1 MSGILRNYKTFSPNQ
16 WTLEN
21 FLLKGFLCKPFL
33 FTNTYS
39 FSYPLISWVKRPLKI
54 KTKVNSNGYIS
65 LELQPRKTIKLMVTS
80 PGTINH
86 RTMVNPGKP
95 HSGLGL
101 MFSLAGRSSK
111 QNKGAAL
118 HVQGEVLRPPP
129 PRSGGEVTAET
140 AGPRVWTKTK
150 PGRRRRFRA
159 TWTKT
164 IGGYPPIKEA
174 HRKAVNN
181 KHVTFSLS
189 PTHLS

>member
-39 FSYPLISWVKRPLKI
+39 FSYPLISWVKRRLKI

-118 HVQGEVLRPPP
+118 HGQGEVLRPPP
-129 PRSGGEVTAET
+129 LRSGGEVTAET
-140 AGPRVWTKTK
+140 AGPACGPKQSWDVET
-150 PGRRRRFRA
+150 FRA
-159 TWTKT
+159 TRTKT
-164 IGGYPPIKEA
+164 IGGYPPIKEV

-189 PTHLS
+189 PTRLS